1 NGELM
6 QDSNTG
12 EMIFKI
18 PELIA
23 FITKSST
30 LNPGDVIITGTPHGV
45 GVFREP
51 KVFLKSGDVVEVE
64 IEGLGILRNSVI

>member
-1 NGELM
+1 
-6 QDSNTG
+6 
-12 EMIFKI
+12 FKI

-23 FITKSST
+23 FITQSST

-51 KVFLKSGDVVEVE
+51 KVFLKPGDVVEVE
-64 IEGLGILRNSVI
+64 IESLGILRNSVS